1 VYKCLRDK
9 LSEVIW
15 CSNRIV
21 CCGHNFKWQYFLHAI
36 EMLEL
41 TAWIRRQFVC
51 IAAVTAHLQSVLQH
65 GGDVRMCSLFKL
77 EGTRVTGFVWRLKLN
92 ARKRCVHVVCLSDTH
107 SKGLFSWESWVPE
120 WMIWRCSLNLHFHS
134 YKERSSWRDA
144 KIIVSVQS
152 YMLCGSKQY
161 NLLNIGRCIFDK
173 VIT

>member
-1 VYKCLRDK
+1 MAVLFACDWDVGTDSLNKTAICLH
-9 LSEVIW
+9 
-15 CSNRIV
+15 CSCNCSSAIGVAAWRRCPNVLIV
-21 CCGHNFKWQYFLHAI
+21 Q
-36 EMLEL
+36 
-41 TAWIRRQFVC
+41 IRRYQSYWFCV
-51 IAAVTAHLQSVLQH
+51 AAQAWKH
-65 GGDVRMCSLFKL
+65 
-77 EGTRVTGFVWRLKLN
+77 
-92 ARKRCVHVVCLSDTH
+92 AHVVCLSDTH

-161 NLLNIGRCIFDK
+161 NLLNIGRCVFDK